1 MHFFFVSGSKINSYY
16 FCTFSVEQVVVTL
29 HLVGDREPA
38 EVVGDLSVCLDGMQ
52 VDPELLTNGDASST
66 RSK

>member
-1 MHFFFVSGSKINSYY
+1 M
-16 FCTFSVEQVVVTL
+16 VTL

-52 VDPELLTNGDASST
+52 VDSELLTNGDASST